1 MSKKSRLPPLSDQ
14 LRVIISEHEMS
25 RNAICVA
32 AEVDPSQ
39 LHRFLHG
46 TGRLTTDSLDRLG
59 AVLGLRL
66 VAGSEQKKV
75 G

>member
-1 MSKKSRLPPLSDQ
+1 MAKKKRDLPPLSDQ
-14 LRVIISEHEMS
+14 LRAIIRDHDLS
-25 RNAICVA
+25 RNAICKA

-59 AVLGLRL
+59 RVLGLRFE
-66 VAGSEQKKV
+66 AE
-75 G
+75 